1 MRNLILG
8 VVLAVVPV
16 HGAVINLFHFDG
28 YSASVGNGQPLIS
41 FAGATPAGTFAAGDL
56 IFGDNW
62 HPLGLSDNFGAD
74 VFANINVAAG
84 GSYTFS
90 TTSDDGSL
98 LFVDGQLV
106 VNNDYS
112 QGATSRSGSVTLT
125 AGTHLLEVQFFQA
138 GGGSFLS
145 VPLPAGVTYVDP
157 ALEPY
162 LNIYSSPVSPT
173 ASYPAVRPGDTF
185 VGSIPTTNLNYGTLY
200 GGGNWFPFGVHDQF
214 VAQMQGYFDVATS
227 GLYTFSTSSDDGS
240 WLVIDGA
247 MVVDNGF
254 FQGFT
259 QRSGTV
265 FLTAGRHAF
274 DLQFFQGGGGAGL
287 DLGVPPGVTIAALP
301 EPGTLGF
308 VAIALT
314 VGYVGKRFRASKGI
328 AGSRA

>member
-1 MRNLILG
+1 MRNLILWIT
-8 VVLAVVPV
+8 LAVVPV
-16 HGAVINLFHFDG
+16 HGAVVNLFTFG
-28 YSASVGNGQPLIS
+28 SLPANIGSGQPLIS
-41 FAGATPAGTFAAGDL
+41 FGSATPSGTFAVADL
-56 IFGDNW
+56 IFGNDW
-62 HPLGLSDNFGAD
+62 HPSGLTDNFGAD
-74 VFANINVAAG
+74 IFANINVAAG

-112 QGATSRSGSVTLT
+112 QGATSRNGSVTLT
-125 AGTHLLEVQFFQA
+125 PGTHLLEVQFFQG

-157 ALEPY
+157 ALELY
-162 LNIYSSPVSPT
+162 LNIYSSPVFPT
-173 ASYPAVRPGDTF
+173 ASYPAVRPGNTF

-200 GGGNWFPFGVHDQF
+200 VGGNWHPFGLQDQF

-227 GLYTFSTSSDDGS
+227 GSYTFSTSSDDGS
-240 WLVIDGA
+240 WLLIDGS

-287 DLGVPPGVTIAALP
+287 DLGVPPGVTMAALP

-314 VGYVGKRFRASKGI
+314 LGCLGKRFRASKGS